1 MHVSVFLSFF
11 ANMKKEIAIYIF
23 FILQAIGGMA
33 QKYPQKFFSPPVDL
47 PLVVTGTFGEI
58 RENHFHTGI
67 DFSTGN
73 EEEGIPIMAAADG
86 YISRIKIAPDGYGK
100 ALYITHPNGYVTVYG
115 HLQKFNS
122 ALNEYTY
129 TIQKRTQ
136 QYEMDVIPDV
146 NAFPVKRGEVIA
158 YSGTTGSST
167 GVHLHFE
174 IRDALTEEPINPLLF
189 GFDVRDSVP
198 PFFES
203 IRIYPVRAN
212 GILEE
217 ADSARNYEVTYSR
230 GKYSLNTETV
240 PIVYGTIAFGFSAQ
254 DYQEIEEDSGQAN
267 LGIYSAELFVDGH
280 SIYSWKMDRLNFET
294 NRDVN
299 AHIDFLSKIRDANRY
314 EQLFF
319 KPGNRLK
326 IYGNP
331 DQTGYSIFSDGAT
344 HAIKIVIK
352 DFNGNKAEAAFTVRT
367 DLTLRELAYLPKPDY
382 ALDLTRAKGLVFR
395 RPKFEVFIPEGA
407 VYSDGFF
414 TYNEVSNSDYAS
426 DMMQIGDV
434 YEPIQSSITVNIKPN
449 RNLSDSIKAKAI
461 IQLTNY
467 YGETSSC
474 GGEWNGEFLSAQC
487 RSFGNFA
494 IAIDTIPPVLEK
506 YYIPSD
512 MENLYGGSIKY
523 VVKDNMTGIKSYS
536 GKIDGVWYLFDYEK
550 KNDMLTANVDPFMGN
565 SDHSVE
571 ITVTDGKGNTTVWKS
586 TFYY

>member
-1 MHVSVFLSFF
+1 MRKIILIVLFAFLYLQIQAQDPVAVFNRHRDSIPSEQIYLHFNKQAYVAGEIIWFKAYTYAAGMIQPVSTNLF
-11 ANMKKEIAIYIF
+11 AELLNESGEIIQSRKLAVLNGLAVSGQ
-23 FILQAIGGMA
+23 FILPLNAPQGIYFVRSWTNYTRNLDQSYVFKKGIPVFNPANAASSTIQNNPGYSFEWFPEGGKLASGVDNVIGFRCFDKQLQPVKVNGNLLDSKGA
-33 QKYPQKFFSPPVDL
+33 SLGTFSTNKFGLGYFSITPAKGEKYFGEVQLPDNSKQKFELPAALDNVVVLSVVDHELGKIFTIFTPP
-47 PLVVTGTFGEI
+47 
-58 RENHFHTGI
+58 
-67 DFSTGN
+67 
-73 EEEGIPIMAAADG
+73 
-86 YISRIKIAPDGYGK
+86 GK
-100 ALYITHPNGYVTVYG
+100 T
-115 HLQKFNS
+115 
-122 ALNEYTY
+122 
-129 TIQKRTQ
+129 
-136 QYEMDVIPDV
+136 D
-146 NAFPVKRGEVIA
+146 
-158 YSGTTGSST
+158 
-167 GVHLHFE
+167 
-174 IRDALTEEPINPLLF
+174 NPK
-189 GFDVRDSVP
+189 
-198 PFFES
+198 
-203 IRIYPVRAN
+203 
-212 GILEE
+212 
-217 ADSARNYEVTYSR
+217 EVTLLAVMNNNIV
-230 GKYSLNTETV
+230 LNT
-240 PIVYGTIAFGFSAQ
+240 
-254 DYQEIEEDSGQAN
+254 
-267 LGIYSAELFVDGH
+267 
-280 SIYSWKMDRLNFET
+280 
-294 NRDVN
+294 
-299 AHIDFLSKIRDANRY
+299 
-314 EQLFF
+314 
-319 KPGNRLK
+319 
-326 IYGNP
+326 
-331 DQTGYSIFSDGAT
+331 
-344 HAIKIVIK
+344 KIVIK
-352 DFNGNKAEAAFTVRT
+352 DFSGNKAEAAFTVRT

-449 RNLSDSIKAKAI
+449 RNLSDSVKAKAI

-536 GKIDGVWYLFDYEK
+536 GKIDGVWYLFDYDK
-550 KNDMLTANVDPFMGN
+550 KNDMFTANVDPFMGN